1 MYTLTLSPNMEP
13 LQSLGWT
20 VIRAWEHEIK
30 ADHDIVAKRVTE
42 AINALKVEKQA

>member
-1 MYTLTLSPNMEP
+1 MEP

-30 ADHDIVAKRVTE
+30 ADPDIIAKRVTE
-42 AINALKVEKQA
+42 AISKLEEGNVETRRPW